1 MLINTKRLRIRNI
14 DVRDADDLY
23 EIRNTEFILKYNCM
37 EKVSLPQ
44 LEHNIMDFPNDSF
57 SIVLK
62 ENNKVIGTIA
72 FEEDNLRY
80 QVKSVC
86 LSYYLG
92 ETYTHK
98 GYMSEAMIGMMNYL
112 FNILNQDV
120 IGLRIFKEN
129 HDSILLAKRLG
140 FVYEGCLRHAVKAYQ
155 DVIYDDCLFSLTK
168 EEFNH
173 HYSKDKLIEYH
184 YFK

>member
-62 ENNKVIGTIA
+62 KKTIKSSERSLLKRIICDIKLNPFA
-72 FEEDNLRY
+72 Y
-80 QVKSVC
+80 PTIWVKP
-86 LSYYLG
+86 
-92 ETYTHK
+92 
-98 GYMSEAMIGMMNYL
+98 
-112 FNILNQDV
+112 ILTRA
-120 IGLRIFKEN
+120 I
-129 HDSILLAKRLG
+129 
-140 FVYEGCLRHAVKAYQ
+140 
-155 DVIYDDCLFSLTK
+155 
-168 EEFNH
+168 
-173 HYSKDKLIEYH
+173 
-184 YFK
+184 